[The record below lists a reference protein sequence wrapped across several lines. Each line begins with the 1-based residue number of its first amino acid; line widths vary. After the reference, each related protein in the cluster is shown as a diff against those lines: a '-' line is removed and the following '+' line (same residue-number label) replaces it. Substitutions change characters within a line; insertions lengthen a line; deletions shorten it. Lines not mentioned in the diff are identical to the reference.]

1 MGVSENVKRPGRNP
15 TVGKFTSRYPLLIER
30 AKLYGFDIPTGAP
43 MGARVTVWRLP
54 PIDYDPTSKLW
65 VPLNAQ
71 SPNVIGVLVA
81 AGMSALDY
89 LESNGCTLGHHVK
102 FERFAG
108 WEHDDQTP
116 EHKRGSRFLH
126 INDRQIL
133 ESLDLMNDLEAGRV
147 NYLRGDDGRN
157 RLEVKLLSGKK
168 AKVLR
173 LAADPSATPAERKTA
188 ARIAA
193 KLK

>member
-1 MGVSENVKRPGRNP
+1 MPVSENRKRPGHQP
-15 TVGKFTSRYPLLIER
+15 AIGKFTSKYPLLVER
-30 AKLYGFDIPTGAP
+30 AKFYGFDIPTGAP

-54 PIDYDPTSKLW
+54 PITFDGGLW
-65 VPLNAQ
+65 VPENTA

-147 NYLRGDDGRN
+147 KYLRGEDGRN
-157 RLEVKLLSGKK
+157 RLEIRLLSEKK

-173 LAADPSATPAERKTA
+173 LASDPTATPAERKTA